1 LHMSCLSTPRSLH
14 AAALEGV
21 GHEVAAAGMEPEVGC
36 CAAALR
42 PFAWKRR
49 VCVLVAAVWRDMSHT
64 RYKGAWLQEWN
75 RKCVTL
81 EFAPQPFVGV

>member
-1 LHMSCLSTPRSLH
+1 MCRSRTEIRLHMSCLSTPRRLH

-49 VCVLVAAVWRDMSHT
+49 VCW
-64 RYKGAWLQEWN
+64 WLL
-75 RKCVTL
+75 CGVT
-81 EFAPQPFVGV
+81 